1 MKKAPVKASA
11 KAKTAESKPE
21 KKTAKVAAPKVA
33 ASPKGGSTSGGKA
46 SAKTE
51 VKKAPKEAKVAAP
64 KAAKASKAAPAA
76 PGHALPDEK
85 QAIIEKFAQKNGDTG
100 SPEVQVALLTHKID
114 RLIEHLDINKKDN
127 HSRRGL
133 LKVVAK
139 RRRILNYL
147 VKIDKNRYQHLIG
160 ELGLKK

>member
-1 MKKAPVKASA
+1 MKKASTTTKAPAKTKAVDTTKEKVVKAKAPA
-11 KAKTAESKPE
+11 KAAKTATP
-21 KKTAKVAAPKVA
+21 KKAAATA
-33 ASPKGGSTSGGKA
+33 
-46 SAKTE
+46 E
-51 VKKAPKEAKVAAP
+51 VKVEP
-64 KAAKASKAAPAA
+64 KAAKKVEAKVETPS
-76 PGHALPDEK
+76 GHALPEEK
-85 QAIIEKFAQKNGDTG
+85 QKIIEKFAQKNGDTG

-114 RLIEHLDINKKDN
+114 RLIEHLDENKKDN

-147 VKIDKNRYQHLIG
+147 VKIDKDRYQHLIG

>member
-1 MKKAPVKASA
+1 MKKAPAKTKTADSTKEKKVTKVAKAAPKKAETVKAE
-11 KAKTAESKPE
+11 AKTAPK
-21 KKTAKVAAPKVA
+21 AAPKA
-33 ASPKGGSTSGGKA
+33 ASPKGESPSGR
-46 SAKTE
+46 
-51 VKKAPKEAKVAAP
+51 KKSDQTAIAA
-64 KAAKASKAAPAA
+64 A
-76 PGHALPDEK
+76 GHDLPEEK
-85 QAIIEKFAQKNGDTG
+85 QKIIEKFAQKNGDTG

-114 RLIEHLDINKKDN
+114 RLIEHLNVNKKDN

-147 VKIDKNRYQHLIG
+147 VKIDKDRYQHLIG